1 MSVRQ
6 IGDSIAATGVVA
18 TLVGLLPAIA
28 ALLSVV
34 WFALQIT
41 EKLTGKTIPVLLKNL
56 WKYLRP

>member
-1 MSVRQ
+1 MSIRQ
-6 IGDSIAATGVVA
+6 IGDGIAATGVVA

-28 ALLSVV
+28 ALLSIV

-41 EKLTGKTIPVLLKNL
+41 EKLTGKTIHALLKNL